1 MKKIISYILIFLCAK
16 NICAQEKL
24 LFIGATAHLG
34 NGEKIENSIIS
45 VKDGRFDLIGDAKSI
60 RINPD
65 SFDTIIKLYGKHIYP
80 GFILTNNILG
90 ITEISAVRASNDY
103 NEVGEFNP
111 NVRSIIA
118 FNTESKIINT
128 VRSNGILIT
137 QATPKGGIMSGQS
150 SIMLMDGWNWE
161 DACLKESDGIHLNWP
176 SSYHTSGWWGNHGET
191 SKNKKYIETVSSI
204 KDFLRKA
211 SAYAKSNSKKDLRLE
226 STRGLFNGNKI
237 LYIHAKYAKEIR
249 ESIIF
254 CKEIGVQHIVLVGG
268 KDVLNALTVLKK
280 HQIPVILD
288 RIHRLPINQDSPIDE
303 AYILPSKLK
312 ENDILFCLSY
322 NGEMEAMGS
331 RNLPFTAGTTIAY
344 GMSPEEA
351 LSTITLNAAKIL
363 RIDKTD
369 GSIEHN
375 KNATF
380 FISSGDALD
389 IKTNHVEQ
397 AYIKGKPINLNNHQK
412 DLFNKFKDH

>member
-1 MKKIISYILIFLCAK
+1 M
-16 NICAQEKL
+16 
-24 LFIGATAHLG
+24 
-34 NGEKIENSIIS
+34 
-45 VKDGRFDLIGDAKSI
+45 
-60 RINPD
+60 
-65 SFDTIIKLYGKHIYP
+65 
-80 GFILTNNILG
+80 
-90 ITEISAVRASNDY
+90 
-103 NEVGEFNP
+103 
-111 NVRSIIA
+111 
-118 FNTESKIINT
+118 
-128 VRSNGILIT
+128 
-137 QATPKGGIMSGQS
+137 
-150 SIMLMDGWNWE
+150 
-161 DACLKESDGIHLNWP
+161 
-176 SSYHTSGWWGNHGET
+176 
-191 SKNKKYIETVSSI
+191 
-204 KDFLRKA
+204 
-211 SAYAKSNSKKDLRLE
+211 
-226 STRGLFNGNKI
+226 
-237 LYIHAKYAKEIR
+237 
-249 ESIIF
+249 
-254 CKEIGVQHIVLVGG
+254 
-268 KDVLNALTVLKK
+268 
-280 HQIPVILD
+280 D

-331 RNLPFTAGTTIAY
+331 RSLPFTAGTAIAY

-397 AYIKGKPINLNNHQK
+397 AYIKGKSINLNNHQK

>member
-34 NGEKIENSIIS
+34 NGKKIENSIIS
-45 VKDGRFDLIGDAKSI
+45 VKDGKFDLIGDAKSI

-137 QATPKGGIMSGQS
+137 QATPKGGIISGQS

-226 STRGLFNGNKI
+226 STRGLFNGI

-249 ESIIF
+249 ESIVF

-331 RNLPFTAGTTIAY
+331 RSLPFTAGTAIAY

-397 AYIKGKPINLNNHQK
+397 AYIKGKSINLNNHQK

>member
-45 VKDGRFDLIGDAKSI
+45 VKDGKFDLIGDAKSI

-137 QATPKGGIMSGQS
+137 QATPKGGIISGQS
-150 SIMLMDGWNWE
+150 SVMLMDGWNWE

-237 LYIHAKYAKEIR
+237 LYINEKYAKEIR

-397 AYIKGKPINLNNHQK
+397 AYIKGKSINLNNHQK